1 MERQYRVLIID
12 DEPDILSL
20 LSLHLK
26 LNNYQVFQASNGKK
40 GIEIAQMEKP
50 DIVVLDVMMPEID
63 GFEVA
68 KALKENP
75 DTSPI
80 PLIFLTA
87 RTQTEDKIKGLM
99 VGADDYLIKPFDFEE
114 LQLRIKRCLKNY
126 SKGDTS
132 SEVKIFQTSSLEFQI
147 NKWISEEAEFDLIE
161 IRLQVAQEEEADEA
175 VRTFLL
181 TISSI
186 LLEKESQTFFLGKVQ
201 DFVFLLCVKFD
212 RIESFCKELI
222 DNFKQA
228 SDVKADLKLLIYPK
242 IHKKYSTGKDF
253 LAKYKPL

>member
-1 MERQYRVLIID
+1 MERQHRVLIID
-12 DEPDILSL
+12 DEPDILCL

-26 LNNYQVFQASNGKK
+26 LNNYQVFQSSNGKK

-50 DIVVLDVMMPEID
+50 DIVVLDVMMPEMD

-126 SKGDTS
+126 AKGDNS
-132 SEVKIFQTSSLEFQI
+132 AEVKVYQTASLEYQI
-147 NKWISEEAEFDLIE
+147 NKWIAEEAEFDLIE
-161 IRLQVAQEEEADEA
+161 IKLHVEREEEADEA
-175 VRTFLL
+175 VKAFIL
-181 TISSI
+181 TSSSI
-186 LLEKESQTFFLGKVQ
+186 LLQKESQSFLLGKAS
-201 DFVFLLCVKFD
+201 DLVFLLFVKFD
-212 RIESFCKELI
+212 KIESFCKELI
-222 DNFKQA
+222 DIFKQG
-228 SDVKADLKLLIYPK
+228 SDVKADLKLFIYPK
-242 IHKKYSTGKDF
+242 IHKKYSTGKEF
-253 LAKYKPL
+253 LAKYKL